1 MIGRSEIKVTGGKLI
16 RVQCTVDRGV
26 VENVVITGDFFLH
39 PEDGIEELEKELV
52 MLRARPEIISSHV
65 LSFLGNG
72 YVLVGAAPE
81 DFAKAVVEAVAQAS
95 RSK

>member
-39 PEDGIEELEKELV
+39 PEDGIQELEKELV
-52 MLRARPEIISSHV
+52 MLRAR
-65 LSFLGNG
+65 GKG

-81 DFAKAVVEAVAQAS
+81 DFAKAVVEAAAQAS